1 MNRTIS
7 RTLTALA
14 GITFASV
21 SLLSPALA
29 ASPDAGLFGT
39 MDPTFD
45 GVYRQSISILALNP
59 LNKVPTQSV
68 TWLKS
73 QQCLDGS
80 FEAYRKSIRTAC
92 ATPDPVKFTGA
103 DSNATSLGAM
113 ALRAVKETAAADKAI
128 AALIAKQNKDGGWG
142 YTLGGASDVNS
153 TGLTLAALNG
163 APTSAAVKAAGNRA
177 RGYLNAVQVPCSA
190 AGTFGLPYQTG
201 GPADLLASGQGL
213 LGLTGTIPF
222 PKPTSF
228 GSVSSTS
235 CKSPAITKIAT
246 YLSQELISTRG
257 ALPSSMDPKQ
267 TDWNATTNAV
277 LALTSAKI
285 AKPAID
291 AGVAALQKNVD
302 TYTGSGDKY
311 KAAAGGGV
319 ILVAQATGLNPS
331 AFGSKK
337 TDLVS
342 QLLNSVTK

>member
-1 MNRTIS
+1 MK
-7 RTLTALA
+7 RTLTTLVGIGLVTA
-14 GITFASV
+14 GAI
-21 SLLSPALA
+21 SPAMA
-29 ASPDAGLFGT
+29 ASPNAGLFGS
-39 MDPTFD
+39 MDPTYD

-59 LNKVPTQSV
+59 LSKVPAQSV

-103 DSNATSLGAM
+103 DSNSTSLAAM

-163 APTSAAVKAAGNRA
+163 APTSAAVKAAGNSA
-177 RGYLNAVQVPCSA
+177 RGYLTAVQVPCSA
-190 AGTFGLPYQTG
+190 AGTFGLPYQAG

-213 LGLTGTIPF
+213 LGLAGTIPF
-222 PKPTSF
+222 AKPTSF
-228 GSVSSTS
+228 GSVNSTT
-235 CKSPAITKIAT
+235 CKSSAINKVAT
-246 YLSQELISTRG
+246 HLSQQLISTRG
-257 ALPSSMDPKQ
+257 ALSSSMDPTQ

-277 LALTSAKI
+277 LALSSAKI

-291 AGVAALQKNVD
+291 AGVTALQKNVD
-302 TYTGSGDKY
+302 AYTGSGEKF
-311 KAAAGGGV
+311 KAAADGGL

-337 TDLVS
+337 TDLVT